1 MGIVK
6 RQSVQASVISY
17 VGVLIGY
24 VNLILLFPKFL
35 TPEEFGLTRLMI
47 SVGVIFSQ
55 FALLGSSVTILRFF
69 PYLEDKKSK
78 HHGFLTFLLLIS
90 MTGFTVFT
98 VLLILFKNTV
108 SGLFISKSALFVD
121 YYFYVFPLS
130 FFLMV
135 YELFFMYMRSLYKNV
150 VAILIKEVVLRL
162 LQTAALVLLIYKV
175 VDFDGFFLLFIGS
188 YFIHLIAIL
197 AYTAYLRQLFFFS
210 RIDFM
215 GLVSRRELIRYS
227 MFMFVAAI
235 SSYYTANI
243 DQIMLASMVGLDSN
257 AVYSIAFF
265 IGTMIQIPGRAM
277 NQVSIPIITD
287 GWKRKD
293 LPKLQELY
301 TQTSLNQL
309 IIGGFI
315 FLVVWINIDL
325 LLNFLPPAYRGARLV
340 IAIVGLGKLFDL
352 ATGVNG
358 EILVLS
364 KHSKVTTATFLLLI
378 VVSTVANIVLIP
390 LWGIAGSAVATALSL
405 ILYNTIRMAF
415 LYFQYRLQPF
425 NSNTLKACLLLITG
439 FGLYYLLPETSN
451 TWFNSFYQTACITAA
466 LCISVIVFR
475 ISPEMMASYHWA
487 RAKMHI

>member
-1 MGIVK
+1 
-6 RQSVQASVISY
+6 
-17 VGVLIGY
+17 
-24 VNLILLFPKFL
+24 
-35 TPEEFGLTRLMI
+35 
-47 SVGVIFSQ
+47 
-55 FALLGSSVTILRFF
+55 
-69 PYLEDKKSK
+69 
-78 HHGFLTFLLLIS
+78 
-90 MTGFTVFT
+90 
-98 VLLILFKNTV
+98 
-108 SGLFISKSALFVD
+108 
-121 YYFYVFPLS
+121 
-130 FFLMV
+130 
-135 YELFFMYMRSLYKNV
+135 
-150 VAILIKEVVLRL
+150 
-162 LQTAALVLLIYKV
+162 
-175 VDFDGFFLLFIGS
+175 
-188 YFIHLIAIL
+188 
-197 AYTAYLRQLFFFS
+197 
-210 RIDFM
+210 
-215 GLVSRRELIRYS
+215 

-243 DQIMLASMVGLDSN
+243 DQIMLASLVGLDSN

-325 LLNFLPPAYRGARLV
+325 LLNFLPPAYQGARLV

-378 VVSTVANIVLIP
+378 VVSTVANLLLIP
-390 LWGIAGSAVATALSL
+390 VWGIAGSAVATALSL

-415 LYFQYRLQPF
+415 LYYQYRLQPF
-425 NSNTLKACLLLITG
+425 NNNTLKACLLLLAG
-439 FGLYYLLPETSN
+439 FGLYYLLPEISN
-451 TWFNSFYQTACITAA
+451 AWLNSLFQTTCITIA
-466 LCISVIVFR
+466 LCVSVIIFR
-475 ISPEMMASYHWA
+475 ISPEMMASYNWA
-487 RAKMHI
+487 RARLHI

>member
-17 VGVLIGY
+17 AGVLIGY

-35 TPEEFGLTRLMI
+35 SPEQFGLTRLMI
-47 SVGVIFSQ
+47 AVGVIFSQ

-69 PYLEDKKSK
+69 PYLQDKKSK
-78 HHGFLTFLLLIS
+78 HHGFLSFLLLIS
-90 MTGFTVFT
+90 MTGFTIFT

-108 SGLFISKSALFVD
+108 AGYFISKSALFVD

-162 LQTAALVLLIYKV
+162 LQTVALTLLIYRV

-197 AYTAYLRQLFFFS
+197 VYAAYLRQLFIFS
-210 RIDFM
+210 RIDFK
-215 GLVSRRELIRYS
+215 GLVSKNELIRYS

-293 LPKLQELY
+293 LHKLQELY

-325 LLNFLPPAYRGARLV
+325 LLNFLPPAYHEAKFV

-364 KHSKVTTATFLLLI
+364 KHSKVTTATFLILI
-378 VVSTVANIVLIP
+378 VVSTLANLFLIP
-390 LWGIAGSAVATALSL
+390 IWGIAGSAAATALSL
-405 ILYNTIRMAF
+405 VLYNTIRMAF
-415 LYFQYRLQPF
+415 LFYQYRLQPF
-425 NSNTLKACLLLITG
+425 NLNTLKACLLLIAG
-439 FGLYYLLPETSN
+439 FGLFYLLPETAN
-451 TWFNSFYQTACITAA
+451 IWFNSFYQTACLTIV
-466 LCISVIVFR
+466 LCVAVIVFR
-475 ISPEMMASYHWA
+475 ISPEIAVSYKWA
-487 RAKMHI
+487 LEKLHL